1 MKKYLLLCLT
11 SMLFALA
18 YPSYVNAQDKFKPKY
33 LRENDRAF
41 LQLTSQATDNGWVE
55 FKKDKDTEGV
65 SPDNFSD
72 RFVSYT
78 RW

>member
-1 MKKYLLLCLT
+1 MFSFTIICGINTCL
-11 SMLFALA
+11 
-18 YPSYVNAQDKFKPKY
+18 AQKFKPKY
-33 LRENDRAF
+33 LRENDKSLLA
-41 LQLTSQATDNGWVE
+41 LTSNATDDGWLE